1 MANDQSLDLKV
12 RRATVADQETVVEF
26 NAALAWESEGKRLDI
41 GTLTT
46 GVAAVFKSGDRG
58 FYCVAEAG
66 GRVVGQLMI
75 TYEWSDWRNGYFW
88 WIQSVYVASEYRR
101 RGVYRALEAYV
112 KSEAEAQGDVCGFRL
127 YVEKNNHVAQQVY
140 ANLGMVQSDYDL
152 LEIDFVLG
160 S

>member
-1 MANDQSLDLKV
+1 MSSDQPLDLKV
-12 RRATVADQETVVEF
+12 RRATPDDQATIVRF
-26 NAALAWESEGKRLDI
+26 NEALAWESEGKTLDV

-46 GVAAVFKSGDRG
+46 GVAAVFASGDRG
-58 FYCVAEAG
+58 FYCIAESE

-88 WIQSVYVASEYRR
+88 WIQSVYVSSEYRR

-112 KSEAEAQGDVCGFRL
+112 KAQAEAEENVCGFRL

>member
-1 MANDQSLDLKV
+1 MANVQPSNITV
-12 RRATVADQETVVEF
+12 RRGTADDQATIVEF
-26 NAALAWESEGKRLDI
+26 NAALAWESEGKTLDVD
-41 GTLTT
+41 TLTT
-46 GVAAVFKSGDRG
+46 GVAAVFSNDDRG
-58 FYCVAEAG
+58 FYCIAESE

-88 WIQSVYVASEYRR
+88 WIQSVYVSSDYRR

-112 KSEAEAQGDVCGFRL
+112 KAEAEAEGNVCGFRL

-140 ANLGMVQSDYDL
+140 ASLGMVQSDYDL

>member
-1 MANDQSLDLKV
+1 MANEQTIDLKV
-12 RRATVADQETVVEF
+12 RRATAADQETIVRF
-26 NAALAWESEGKRLDI
+26 NEALAWESEGKKLDSE
-41 GTLTT
+41 TLTT
-46 GVAAVFKSGDRG
+46 GVAAVFASGDRG
-58 FYCVAEAG
+58 FYCVAEAE

-88 WIQSVYVASEYRR
+88 WIQSVYVSQDYRR
-101 RGVYRALEAYV
+101 HGVYRALEAYV
-112 KSEAEAQGDVCGFRL
+112 KAEAEAQGDVCGFRL

-140 ANLGMVQSDYDL
+140 LNLGMVQSDYYL